1 MDTTKLVNTQLK
13 NFRTNS
19 VSPCSFSCAWPPQF
33 LRISG
38 YELWIARTDGS
49 SSQTII
55 RHKTSHHMTSSSVPT
70 TQYLKLKRDDGLGS
84 SHTDF
89 GPQLDYLNKEYFT
102 VVAWDPRGYGN
113 SIPPERDFP
122 LDFFSRDAGD
132 AVALMKA
139 LSFNKFSMLGWSD
152 GGITALIAAAVYPS
166 VVNKMVVWGANAY
179 VTQED
184 LQLYNAVRDV
194 STWSEKMRKP
204 MEKIYGPEYFAKTWL
219 KWVEGISQFALQ
231 PEGNICREMLPQIV
245 CPTLIIHGQKDPMV
259 PDFHPEFLHKH
270 IKNSRLHLMPEG
282 KHNLHLRFSKDFNK
296 LVEEFLLER

>member
-1 MDTTKLVNTQLK
+1 MAWVSCTNLLSSFRATLASVKGAPVWAPRLLSPYSTFVKSGMKNVNGVHLHYQQTG
-13 NFRTNS
+13 
-19 VSPCSFSCAWPPQF
+19 
-33 LRISG
+33 SG
-38 YELWIARTDGS
+38 
-49 SSQTII
+49 
-55 RHKTSHHMTSSSVPT
+55 SHAVLLLP
-70 TQYLKLKRDDGLGS
+70 GALGS

-102 VVAWDPRGYGN
+102 VVAWDPRGYGK

-152 GGITALIAAAVYPS
+152 GGITALTAAAVYPS
-166 VVNKMVVWGANAY
+166 VMNKLVVWGANAY

-231 PEGNICREMLPQIV
+231 PDGNICREMLPQIV

-259 PDFHPEFLHKH
+259 PNFHPEFLHKH